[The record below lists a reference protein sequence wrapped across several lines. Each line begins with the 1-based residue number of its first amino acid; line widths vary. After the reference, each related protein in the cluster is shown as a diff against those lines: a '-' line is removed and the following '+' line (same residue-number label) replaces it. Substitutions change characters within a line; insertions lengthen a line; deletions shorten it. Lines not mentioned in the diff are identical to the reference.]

1 MNPARSLGP
10 SVVAGSFPGYH
21 WIYYVGPFLGSL
33 LATGIYALLKA
44 FDYTSVVLGQDSD
57 NVEASPKLP
66 CQDLWNPSMGFT
78 RQQRTSM
85 LARGM
90 HPADIERAEA
100 EMYVSLLC
108 KHWLYAKKAN
118 TEFSS
123 NVFHYFVFTGSTH
136 TPMAT
141 VPDLPIRH

>member
-21 WIYYVGPFLGSL
+21 WIYYVGPFIGSL
-33 LATGIYALLKA
+33 IATGIYALLKA

-66 CQDLWNPSMGFT
+66 VQNLWNPSMGFT

-90 HPADIERAEA
+90 HPADIERAEQ
-100 EMYVSLLC
+100 EMCVSFVQTFLC
-108 KHWLYAKKAN
+108 KESEN
-118 TEFSS
+118 
-123 NVFHYFVFTGSTH
+123 
-136 TPMAT
+136 
-141 VPDLPIRH
+141 